1 MSSRGGAVLA
11 ELPKLLALQEKDRVI
26 TAVANELAA
35 FDPELGALDEELH
48 RGEERLEAARRG
60 ITEAGTKRSQLE
72 EKIENFRQMQERRR
86 QRLEWVRGAKEA
98 STLMAE
104 LDLGRSVLA
113 REEAEWLRSADRV
126 QEAEAGAAEA
136 ERLLQELKDGQAAR
150 REEIAA
156 RQTEC
161 RDRLA
166 VAERERAEVAKTL
179 SRPALVQYERIR
191 RGRAPL
197 ALYPM
202 HGGDA
207 CGHCYTAVPMHRRQE
222 LQAGRRVVM
231 CEACG
236 VLIYNAE
243 SVPPAP

>member
-1 MSSRGGAVLA
+1 MLA
-11 ELPKLLALQEKDRVI
+11 ELPTLLELQEKDRTI
-26 TAVANELAA
+26 TAIAGELAS
-35 FDPELGALDEELH
+35 FDPELQELDEEVRRAETQLD
-48 RGEERLEAARRG
+48 GARRS
-60 ITEAGTKRSQLE
+60 IEEAGTRRAELE
-72 EKIENFRQMQERRR
+72 DKIENFRQMQERRR

-136 ERLLQELKDGQAAR
+136 EAALQELRAGQAAR

-156 RQTEC
+156 RQAEC

-166 VAERERAEVAKTL
+166 AAERERGAVAQRL
-179 SRPALVQYERIR
+179 SRSALEKYERIR

-197 ALYPM
+197 ALYAM
-202 HGGDA
+202 HGEA

-222 LQAGRRVVM
+222 LQAGQGIVM

-236 VLIYNAE
+236 VLIYNAGAL
-243 SVPPAP
+243 PPA

>member
-1 MSSRGGAVLA
+1 
-11 ELPKLLALQEKDRVI
+11 
-26 TAVANELAA
+26 
-35 FDPELGALDEELH
+35 
-48 RGEERLEAARRG
+48 
-60 ITEAGTKRSQLE
+60 
-72 EKIENFRQMQERRR
+72 MQERRR

-136 ERLLQELKDGQAAR
+136 ERALQELKDGQAAR

-156 RQTEC
+156 LQAEC
-161 RDRLA
+161 HDRMGA
-166 VAERERAEVAKTL
+166 AERERAQVAKGL
-179 SRPALVQYERIR
+179 SPAALTRYDRIR

-197 ALYPM
+197 ALYAM
-202 HGGDA
+202 HGDA
-207 CGHCYTAVPMHRRQE
+207 CGHCFTAVPMHRRQE
-222 LQAGRRVVM
+222 LQAGLGIVM

-243 SVPPAP
+243 AVPPP

>member
-1 MSSRGGAVLA
+1 
-11 ELPKLLALQEKDRVI
+11 LLALQEKDRAI
-26 TAVANELAA
+26 QAVKDELGA
-35 FDPELGALDEELH
+35 FDPELAALD
-48 RGEERLEAARRG
+48 GEVRNGEARLEAARQG
-60 ITEAGTKRSQLE
+60 ISEAGTRRSQLE

-136 ERLLQELKDGQAAR
+136 ERALQELKDGQAAR

-156 RQTEC
+156 LQAEC
-161 RDRLA
+161 RDRLGGL
-166 VAERERAEVAKTL
+166 ERDRAEVAKGLSPSSL
-179 SRPALVQYERIR
+179 SRYDRIR

-197 ALYPM
+197 ALYAM
-202 HGGDA
+202 HGDA

-222 LQAGRRVVM
+222 LQAGLGIVM

-243 SVPPAP
+243 AVPPA

>member
-1 MSSRGGAVLA
+1 VLA
-11 ELPKLLALQEKDRVI
+11 ELSKLLKLQEKDIAIRGVQD
-26 TAVANELAA
+26 ELKA
-35 FDPELGALDEELH
+35 FDPELNTLDGEL
-48 RGEERLEAARRG
+48 RSGEERLDAARRG
-60 ITEAGTKRSQLE
+60 ISEEGTRRSQLE
-72 EKIENFRQMQERRR
+72 EKIENFRQMQERRK

-113 REEAEWLRSADRV
+113 REEAEWMRSADRV

-136 ERLLQELKDGQAAR
+136 EKALQELKDGQAAR

-156 RQTEC
+156 LQAEC
-161 RDRLA
+161 RDRLTGL
-166 VAERERAEVAKTL
+166 ERERAEVAKTL
-179 SRPALVQYERIR
+179 SPGALGRYDRIR

-197 ALYPM
+197 ALYAM
-202 HGGDA
+202 HGDA
-207 CGHCYTAVPMHRRQE
+207 CGHCYTSVPMHRRQE
-222 LQAGRRVVM
+222 LQAGLGIVM

-243 SVPPAP
+243 AIPPA

>member
-1 MSSRGGAVLA
+1 VLA
-11 ELPKLLALQEKDRVI
+11 ELPKLLALQEKDKVI
-26 TAVANELAA
+26 TAVAAELAG

-60 ITEAGTKRSQLE
+60 IAEAGTKRSQLE

-156 RQTEC
+156 LQAEC
-161 RDRLA
+161 RDRLT
-166 VAERERAEVAKTL
+166 VAERQRAEVARTL
-179 SRPALVQYERIR
+179 SRPALTQYERIR

-243 SVPPAP
+243 SVPPAS

>member
-1 MSSRGGAVLA
+1 VLA
-11 ELPKLLALQEKDRVI
+11 ELPKLLRLQEQDRAIQAVQDEL
-26 TAVANELAA
+26 TAFE
-35 FDPELGALDEELH
+35 PELNTLDGEL
-48 RGEERLEAARRG
+48 RNGEERLEAARRG
-60 ITEAGTKRSQLE
+60 ISEAGTRRTQLE
-72 EKIENFRQMQERRR
+72 EKIETFRQMQERRR

-136 ERLLQELKDGQAAR
+136 ERALQELKDGQAAR

-156 RQTEC
+156 LQAEC

-166 VAERERAEVAKTL
+166 VLERERADVAQSL
-179 SRPALVQYERIR
+179 SRPALARYDRIR

-197 ALYPM
+197 ALYAM
-202 HGGDA
+202 HGDA
-207 CGHCYTAVPMHRRQE
+207 CGHCFTAVPMHRRQE
-222 LQAGRRVVM
+222 LQAGLGIVM

-243 SVPPAP
+243 AVPPA